1 MKAQTITIEKKR
13 FAIIPEKEY
22 LGLLEDINDI
32 KKVFK
37 RKNETAM
44 GAGLFFTRL
53 RKKKKAK

>member
-32 KKVFK
+32 KKVLK
-37 RKNETAM
+37 RKNETGAE
-44 GAGLFFTRL
+44 AGLFFSRL
-53 RKKKKAK
+53 RNKKKPK

>member
-1 MKAQTITIEKKR
+1 MKAQTIIIDKKR

-37 RKNETAM
+37 RKNEPGIEA
-44 GAGLFFTRL
+44 ALFFTRL
-53 RKKKKAK
+53 KNKKKPK

>member
-32 KKVFK
+32 RKVFK
-37 RKNETAM
+37 RKNETGM
-44 GAGLFFTRL
+44 EAGLFFTRL
-53 RKKKKAK
+53 KNKKKAK